1 MGASDACCYA
11 SQMKEPEGRYS
22 VCDDARRAPRN
33 SSVIAGGNGIQH
45 WGDDG
50 ESDRFD
56 DLQDAQVFA
65 KSLWESEGR
74 HSVIVIKDKTEGD
87 RIVRRSRPSGTTPRR
102 RHQPTKL
109 SECRSFR

>member
-1 MGASDACCYA
+1 M
-11 SQMKEPEGRYS
+11 
-22 VCDDARRAPRN
+22 CDDARRAPRN

-56 DLQDAQVFA
+56 DLQEAQVFA

-87 RIVRRSRPSGTTPRR
+87 RIVQAFEAERHDTTPETSADETQRV
-102 RHQPTKL
+102 QVIPLVPEK
-109 SECRSFR
+109 